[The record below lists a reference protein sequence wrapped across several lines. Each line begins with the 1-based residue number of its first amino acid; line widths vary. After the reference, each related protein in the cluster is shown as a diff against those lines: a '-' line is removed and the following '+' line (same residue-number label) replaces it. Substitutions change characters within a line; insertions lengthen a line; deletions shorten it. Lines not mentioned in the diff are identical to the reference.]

1 MHMQDQKAFNE
12 IQQLKTLLE
21 EKEEKI
27 REYEESLNKSM
38 ASSVN
43 IRDSIEVASDRL
55 TSARKEKV

>member
-27 REYEESLNKSM
+27 REYEESQNKSM
-38 ASSVN
+38 TSSVN

>member
-27 REYEESLNKSM
+27 REYEESQNKSTTPP
-38 ASSVN
+38 VN
-43 IRDSIEVASDRL
+43 IRDSIEVASGRL
-55 TSARKEKV
+55 TSARTEKV

>member
-27 REYEESLNKSM
+27 REYEESQNKSM